1 MNENKGW
8 RFTGNERIY
17 LDEVLAS
24 GFGAME
30 TGSMNE
36 RLENKFKDI
45 HEQKYSITANSG
57 TSTLH
62 MALNAFG
69 ISDGDEVIIP
79 ALSVGMCGFAVW
91 QSGGIPV
98 FADVLE
104 DSFLLD
110 PQDIRKKITS
120 KTKAIMAVHMYGNV
134 CDMSEIMQIAKEN
147 KLYVLEDSAQCFLG
161 SDDQGRLAGTIGDVG
176 SWSFESSKHMT
187 SNEGGIV
194 TTDNEELALSMRQF
208 GGVGFKN
215 ITAETGKVRISRE
228 KFQDPNWERYSMMGY
243 NYRLSELG
251 AAVALAQLEK
261 LKEFVELRVKMAEE
275 YREVMKDSK
284 LFIPQKI
291 QKNYTC
297 TYWTFAVRF
306 LGKQFGIE
314 WQEFRKKYVEFG
326 GDGIYAGN
334 LLLYQEPAFKQN
346 DIGYGEAKVGEKLQE
361 ELMLFTTNQK
371 DENERESQTDALRK
385 TIEFF
390 NLRL

>member
-334 LLLYQEPAFKQN
+334 LLLYQEPAFKQK
-346 DIGYGEAKVGEKLQE
+346 GKQ
-361 ELMLFTTNQK
+361 TT
-371 DENERESQTDALRK
+371 R
-385 TIEFF
+385 
-390 NLRL
+390 